1 MLANEEVAK
10 VSNQAAGCTPSCEQH
25 VIPSPG
31 PDDVEPGEYR
41 IWDTPGLNEGDGG
54 TVPSPKAFDHLVKL
68 VRDHGVNLLIHCI
81 RGPRLKDIFRVN
93 HDLIWGIICQ
103 GKVPIVVV
111 ITGLE
116 DEHDRDVWWTENRE
130 EFERRGMKI
139 SGGQV
144 CVVIRRRL
152 SQGDPSLRTDSEEYR
167 KSAAK
172 LWTLIQGNRVRNAW
186 TPKDTAEWSAKVDR
200 TMKKYMDRYNA
211 RTRDERMVL
220 PAAAQHTRATL
231 SDWISDW
238 LRLPTHIVAQLVTS
252 VMGSK

>member
-1 MLANEEVAK
+1 MLANKEVAK

-25 VIPSPG
+25 VILSPG
-31 PDDVEPGEYR
+31 SDDVEPGEYR

-54 TVPSPKAFDHLVKL
+54 TVPSPKAFDHLVQL

-93 HDLIWGIICQ
+93 YDLIWGIICQ

-111 ITGLE
+111 VTGLE

-130 EFERRGMKI
+130 EFERRGMRF
-139 SGGQV
+139 SGQA
-144 CVVIRRRL
+144 CVMIRRRL
-152 SQGDPSLRTDSEEYR
+152 SQGDPSSRTDSEEYR

-172 LWTLIQGNRVRNAW
+172 LWTLIQGNCVRNAW
-186 TPKDTAEWSAKVDR
+186 TPKDPVEWSAEVDC
-200 TMKKYMDRYNA
+200 TMKEYMVRYNA
-211 RTRDERMVL
+211 RTMDEREVL
-220 PAAAQHTRATL
+220 LAAAKHTSLCDR
-231 SDWISDW
+231 ISDW
-238 LRLPTHIVAQLVTS
+238 LRLLFTS